1 MSATNLPRIIAAV
14 MLAAMAVHHYLTVRM
29 PAGIEEYDQR
39 IRAAAAQVPDHIGP
53 WVSTDEAVPTQAVN
67 TLRPNLIISRRYVNL
82 ETGVSVGLL
91 IVHCAD
97 AHHMV
102 GHYPLRCYPL
112 RGWQL
117 QSSQQRDWTAGDRT
131 ITGMEYHFTMSGDD
145 SGMGPVGPDRA
156 IVVDNCLLR
165 PGMILRD
172 MDGLSK
178 SIVGA
183 SGPAMG
189 AAQIQVYCSP
199 NLSQAQLDVAV
210 KTLVEGYRP
219 VLDAILSNPVK

>member
-1 MSATNLPRIIAAV
+1 MSAMNLSRTIAAV
-14 MLAAMAVHHYLTVRM
+14 MLAAMAVHHHLTVRM
-29 PAGIEEYDQR
+29 PAGVEEYDQR
-39 IRAAAAQVPDHIGP
+39 VRESVALVPDHIGP
-53 WVSTDEAVPTQAVN
+53 WVASDETVPAQAVN

-91 IVHCAD
+91 LVHCAD

-112 RGWQL
+112 RGWEL
-117 QSSQQRDWTAGDRT
+117 QSSEPRDWTAGDRT
-131 ITGMEYHFTMSGDD
+131 ITGMEYHFKMTSAD
-145 SGMGPVGPDRA
+145 SGRGPGSPEESLTVA
-156 IVVDNCLLR
+156 NCLLR
-165 PGMILRD
+165 PGMVLRD

-183 SGPAMG
+183 AGPSLG
-189 AAQIQVYCSP
+189 AGQIQVYCESSLP
-199 NLSQAQLDVAV
+199 QAQLDAAV
-210 KTLVEGYRP
+210 KALVEGYRP